1 MNLNDLRDARYIALE
16 TFRKN
21 GEPVKTP
28 VWQASENDKL
38 YVWTDADSWKVKRI
52 RNNNRV
58 RLCQS
63 DVRGK
68 PLSDWVEAQA
78 KILERPEKDKTH
90 RQRFTAKY
98 GWQFWLFY
106 LVARLAKRKS
116 VVIEIRSA

>member
-21 GEPVKTP
+21 GEAVKTP
-28 VWQASENDKL
+28 VWQASEDGTM

-78 KILERPEKDKTH
+78 KILEMSEEDKTQ

-106 LVARLAKRKS
+106 LIAKLGRRKS
-116 VVIEIRSA
+116 LVIEIKPA